1 MVVQIEQF
9 VHTHIMS
16 RPAKTTSSL
25 PGQVERCLEKL
36 GADLRI
42 ARERRGESLR
52 SWSARIGVSVPTLQR
67 LETGDPSVGVSAYA
81 VALWLIGRVGDLEN
95 LADPAKDQQ
104 ALSQE
109 ILKSSR
115 KERRR
120 NSSPL

>member
-1 MVVQIEQF
+1 
-9 VHTHIMS
+9 MS
-16 RPAKTTSSL
+16 RPAKTAASL

-52 SWSARIGVSVPTLQR
+52 AWAARVGVSVPTLQR
-67 LETGDPSVGVSAYA
+67 LEAGDPAVGVSAYA
-81 VALWLIGRVGDLEN
+81 VVLWLVGRVNDLEN

-115 KERRR
+115 KRHVQ
-120 NSSPL
+120 PK

>member
-1 MVVQIEQF
+1 
-9 VHTHIMS
+9 MS
-16 RPAKTTSSL
+16 RPAKTTNSL

-52 SWSARIGVSVPTLQR
+52 SWSARVGVSVPTLQR
-67 LETGDPSVGVSAYA
+67 LEAGDPSVGVSAYA
-81 VALWLIGRVGDLEN
+81 VVLWLVGRVGDLEN

-115 KERRR
+115 KR
-120 NSSPL
+120 NGDQK

>member
-1 MVVQIEQF
+1 MVALNIQL
-9 VHTHIMS
+9 VHTYVMS
-16 RPAKTTSSL
+16 RPAKTTNSL

-36 GADLRI
+36 GTDLRI

-52 SWSARIGVSVPTLQR
+52 SWSARVGVSVPTLRR
-67 LETGDPSVGVSAYA
+67 LEAGDPSVGVSAYA
-81 VALWLIGRVGDLEN
+81 VVLWLVGRVGDLEN

-115 KERRR
+115 KRQGDQK
-120 NSSPL
+120 